1 MPDNENESKDEAWT
15 QTVVPN
21 AEAASSTP
29 KVTIKNGLSYIAIA
43 FVLIAGGV
51 AAASLFGLIEH
62 VPADVIIVFLAVATF
77 FVELIRLYLDH
88 FKVAL

>member
-1 MPDNENESKDEAWT
+1 MPDNEKKSKEWT
-15 QTVVPN
+15 QAVVPN
-21 AEAASSTP
+21 AEAAASAP
-29 KVTIKNGLSYIAIA
+29 KVSIKNGLPYLAIA

-62 VPADVIIVFLAVATF
+62 VPADVIIIFLAVATF

-88 FKVAL
+88 FKVAT